1 MAARRRL
8 IPLLAA
14 LPARVQLPTSVRLPP
29 HRLLP
34 SPRSV
39 AVGMVLAILAVGGYV
54 VARETSVF
62 AVQTIDVRGGTPAV
76 RAEVRAA
83 LSDENGISL
92 LRVGGADLTRRLAAL
107 PDVASF
113 TYDRSFPH
121 TLRIVVRRER
131 PVLVVR
137 QVPGN
142 DAFLVASSG
151 RVLRALPHAELSP
164 LPRLWITHSIPVS
177 VGAKLPASVVG
188 AANAAA
194 AADDLRLPGGV
205 RTIVA
210 SPSQLTV
217 NLGTGLQVR
226 LGDAGDVRLK
236 LAIARRII
244 RVVGGAQATGYVDVS
259 VPERPVADS
268 NPQLGG

>member
-1 MAARRRL
+1 MTVAA
-8 IPLLAA
+8 
-14 LPARVQLPTSVRLPP
+14 
-29 HRLLP
+29 
-34 SPRSV
+34 
-39 AVGMVLAILAVGGYV
+39 LAVGAYV

-62 AVQTIDVRGGTPAV
+62 AVQTIDVRGGTPVV

-83 LSDENGISL
+83 LRDESGVSL

-137 QVPGN
+137 QVPGS
-142 DAFLVASSG
+142 DAYLVASSG

-164 LPRLWITHSIPVS
+164 LPRLWVTQSVPVS
-177 VGAKLPASVVG
+177 VGARLPAAVAG
-188 AANAAA
+188 AAQAAA

-210 SPSQLTV
+210 SPSSLTLD
-217 NLGTGLQVR
+217 LGTGLQVR

-236 LAIARRII
+236 LAIARKII

-268 NPQLGG
+268 NPQVGG

>member
-1 MAARRRL
+1 VAARRRL
-8 IPLLAA
+8 TPLLAA
-14 LPARVQLPTSVRLPP
+14 LPARVQLPTSVRLPS

-34 SPRSV
+34 SLRSA
-39 AVGMVLAILAVGGYV
+39 AVGVALALLGAGAYV

-62 AVQTIDVRGGTPAV
+62 AVQTIDVRGGTPV
-76 RAEVRAA
+76 IRAEVRAA
-83 LSDENGISL
+83 LGDENGTSL
-92 LRVGGADLTRRLAAL
+92 LKVGGADLSSRLAAL

-137 QVPGN
+137 QVPG
-142 DAFLVASSG
+142 DGAFLVASSG
-151 RVLRALPHAELSP
+151 RVLRTLPHAELSQ
-164 LPRLWITHSIPVS
+164 LPRLWVTQAVPVS
-177 VGAKLPASVVG
+177 VGARLPSSVVG
-188 AANAAA
+188 AASAAA

-205 RTIVA
+205 RAIVA
-210 SPSQLTV
+210 SPTELTLT
-217 NLGTGLQVR
+217 LGTGLQVR
-226 LGDAGDVRLK
+226 LGDAGDVLLK

-244 RVVGGAQATGYVDVS
+244 HVVGGTQATGYVDVS

-268 NPQLGG
+268 NPLVGG